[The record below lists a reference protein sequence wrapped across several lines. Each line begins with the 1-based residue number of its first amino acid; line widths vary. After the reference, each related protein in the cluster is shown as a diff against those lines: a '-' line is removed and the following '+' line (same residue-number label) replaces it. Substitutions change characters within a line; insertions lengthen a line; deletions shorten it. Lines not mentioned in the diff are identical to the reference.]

1 MIRWDQGRLA
11 EMEAPITDLA
21 TRFPAMPVLRCMR
34 ALVLWHS
41 GRGDEAAAE
50 LAQLCLN
57 RAAALPWDQ
66 LWLGSVTTLAEL
78 AILLSDHAHA
88 TFLYDLL
95 LPYAERTVMM
105 GVPNCMG
112 AAATYLGG
120 LAALTGRPKEA
131 RQHFANG
138 LAINER
144 LGIRPFLVRTQ
155 LRFATLLFDGES
167 QANQVQAF
175 ELLRQAQATAQELGM
190 AYHLAPI
197 ASSLAQISSTPAPS
211 RPLKANLAGLTPREV
226 EVLRLIVAGHSTKA
240 MALTLVISVP
250 TVERHITH
258 IYEKLGISSRAEATA
273 LAVRQGL
280 A

>member
-50 LAQLCLN
+50 LAQLC
-57 RAAALPWDQ
+57 WDQ

-197 ASSLAQISSTPAPS
+197 ASSLAKISSTPAPS

-250 TVERHITH
+250 TVER
-258 IYEKLGISSRAEATA
+258 AEATA